1 MDTHHHQP
9 DNDNHDLPDP
19 AKPGEDLG
27 LIQSTVTPDTLMTF
41 NQWSKY
47 IFDLINEKK

>member
-1 MDTHHHQP
+1 MDTNYHQP
-9 DNDNHDLPDP
+9 DNDNPDVFH
-19 AKPGEDLG
+19 AEKPGEDLG